1 MSQSTAS
8 TGTAGDTAQTDSTGQ
23 ATTFKGNDSALLG
36 IVLAVITFWL
46 FAQTTLN
53 IGPLMADDLE
63 MPQSLMNIGI
73 SLAALF
79 SGMFIVM
86 WGGFGDRYGLKKIA
100 FYGNI
105 FGIIGSLLIA
115 FAVVGPLSSPMV
127 LIGRVFQGLSAGA
140 IMPTTMALLK
150 VYWEGPARQRA
161 ISMWSIGSW
170 GGSGLTALFGGF
182 MASTVLGW
190 RSIFLISAI
199 ISVLSILLMRQIPES
214 APGAGRSSKTD
225 WGGII
230 TLAIALAALLIV
242 VTQGSALGWT
252 SLVTWVILGVAFA
265 AFGFFINVEQR
276 QDKPFVDFRLFKNS
290 VFTGATI
297 SNFLINGTAGALSVS
312 LWVLQGA
319 GGMSAAQAGYL
330 TIGYAVFIIAF
341 IRVGEKLLQR
351 FGPRKPMLWGSL
363 IVLASIILLM
373 ATHTMQWQYVILAV
387 IAYSLFG
394 LGLAFYA
401 TPSTDAALSNLPD
414 DQMGAGSGIYKMA
427 SSLGAAF
434 GVAVSTAVFTA
445 LQETGLDIIGAAVE
459 FSGRQDNAAVR
470 EAGMIGL
477 AVNAIMAIAAIFSI
491 TIFIPTQKK
500 QAELDAKAA
509 ATTADAEQAAD
520 TRPAGEEARLVA
532 GHAGQTDLDLEL
544 AQKVDEALAIADEQQ
559 VQRVLRER
567 AATLRPETGPGTGPG
582 TGPDASS

>member
-1 MSQSTAS
+1 MTTTSTTS
-8 TGTAGDTAQTDSTGQ
+8 PTPTSS
-23 ATTFKGNDSALLG
+23 FKGNDSALLG

-53 IGPLMADDLE
+53 IGPLMAEELE

-115 FAVVGPLSSPMV
+115 FAIVGPLSSPMV
-127 LIGRVFQGLSAGA
+127 LVGRVFQGLSAGA

-150 VYWEGPARQRA
+150 VYWDGKARQRA

-182 MASTVLGW
+182 IASTMLGW
-190 RSIFLISAI
+190 RSIFIISALISVA
-199 ISVLSILLMRQIPES
+199 SIMLMRQIPES

-252 SLVTWVILGVAFA
+252 SLATWIILGIAIA
-265 AFGFFINVEQR
+265 AFGFFINIEQR
-276 QDKPFVDFRLFKNS
+276 QGKPFVDFRLFKNS

-363 IVLASIILLM
+363 IVLASIVLLM

-434 GVAVSTAVFTA
+434 GVAISTAVFTA

-459 FSGRQDNAAVR
+459 FSGTQENAAVR
-470 EAGMIGL
+470 EAGMVGL
-477 AVNAIMAIAAIFSI
+477 AINGLMAIAAIFSI

-500 QAELDAKAA
+500 QAELDTQAEVDEADATKFEQAKAEEQQVQA
-509 ATTADAEQAAD
+509 AIATADQVQLE
-520 TRPAGEEARLVA
+520 RVVA
-532 GHAGQTDLDLEL
+532 
-544 AQKVDEALAIADEQQ
+544 KKIDEALAVADEQQ
-559 VQRVLRER
+559 VRRILSER
-567 AATLRPETGPGTGPG
+567 ASVLHNDPGAPG
-582 TGPDASS
+582 APGGGTNR